1 MAAISYPMLMTIV
14 VVPTTVL
21 ACWIDY
27 SARKVPN
34 WLNAALAA
42 AGIAA
47 QSAYFG
53 WQGTGSALLGM
64 AVGLAVLIVPWAMHG
79 MGAGDVKLMA
89 AIGAWFGPAMCAAAF
104 AAGAIIGGVIAVA
117 MITLAGKW
125 NHAAVNMSVILAK
138 VRGRDT
144 LFSEF
149 GSARSFGSTSS
160 LLPYGIPLSIGA
172 WLILLAS
179 QCGWGGML

>member
-1 MAAISYPMLMTIV
+1 
-14 VVPTTVL
+14 
-21 ACWIDY
+21 
-27 SARKVPN
+27 
-34 WLNAALAA
+34 
-42 AGIAA
+42 
-47 QSAYFG
+47 
-53 WQGTGSALLGM
+53 
-64 AVGLAVLIVPWAMHG
+64 
-79 MGAGDVKLMA
+79 
-89 AIGAWFGPAMCAAAF
+89 MCAAAV
-104 AAGAIIGGVIAVA
+104 AAGAISVGVSAGA

-144 LFSEF
+144 MFSEF
-149 GSARSFGSTSS
+149 GSARSFGATSS